1 MKQFCADFE
10 TTTDPNDCRVWA
22 WGLMEFG
29 TKQYHEGDT
38 ITEFFQLLDRLS
50 KREKCTVYFHNLK
63 FDGHFILYHLL
74 AEGYTHVKEKKEL
87 RDKTFTSLITDL
99 KTFYTIDV
107 CIRKRGKNRQTL
119 SFVDSLKILPFSVE
133 QTAKAFGLDMEKMDI
148 DYNKSRP
155 EDYKVTDHE
164 RLYVRTDVEIM
175 VDALT
180 ILFDSGHKKITAG
193 GNALSDF
200 KRSIGTKAYKTFF
213 PKLKFDNDIRDSYKG
228 GFVYV
233 NPKFKDKEVGEGL
246 VLDVNSLYPSV
257 MRYELLPF
265 GEPKFFEG
273 KYKHDKGF
281 PLYIVFIRCMFELK
295 PNKIPTV
302 QIKNSFYYSGTEYLH
317 DSDGQIVTLALTN
330 VDFKLFLEQY
340 NVINLEIFG
349 GYKFRARRGIFDRYI
364 DDWNNVKMRSKD
376 EGNAGMYTL
385 SKLMLNSLYGKFGS
399 KPTGK
404 LSKPILDDE
413 VVNFVDMEE
422 EERPLVYLPMASF
435 ITSYARNKTIRSAQA
450 NFERFIY
457 ADTDSLHLTGHEVP
471 NNLDIDDLKLGYWSI
486 DEVFKNAKYLRAKS
500 YIQTVEKDGEDLTLV
515 TIAGLPRSLHKHINY
530 DNFNVGTKFTANH
543 AKALADSATVLVDGE
558 STKLRPK
565 RVKGGVILEPTDFT
579 ING

>member
-10 TTTDPNDCRVWA
+10 TTTDPNDCRVWS

-29 TKQYHEGDT
+29 TKEYHEGDT
-38 ITEFFQLLDRLS
+38 IAEFFQLLDSLS
-50 KREKCTVYFHNLK
+50 RREKCTVYFHNLK
-63 FDGHFILYHLL
+63 FDGFFILHHLL
-74 AEGYTHVKEKKEL
+74 AEGFSHVKEMKEL
-87 RDKTFTSLITDL
+87 RDKSFTSLITDL

-107 CIRKRGKNRQTL
+107 CLRKRGKNRQTL
-119 SFVDSLKILPFSVE
+119 SFVDSLKIIPFSVE
-133 QTAKAFGLDMEKMDI
+133 QTAKAFGLSMEKMEI
-148 DYNKSRP
+148 DYTKPRP
-155 EDYKVTDHE
+155 EGYKVTEHE
-164 RLYVRTDVEIM
+164 RLYVKTDVEIM
-175 VDALT
+175 VDALS
-180 ILFDSGHKKITAG
+180 ILFDEKHTKITAG
-193 GNALSDF
+193 GNALQDF
-200 KRSIGTKAYKTFF
+200 KRTIGTKAYKTFF
-213 PKLKFDNDIRDSYKG
+213 PKLKFDDDIRDSYKG

-233 NPKFKDKEVGEGL
+233 NPKFKDKEIGEGI

-257 MRYELLPF
+257 MRYEILPF

-295 PNKIPTV
+295 PNRIPTV
-302 QIKNSFYYSGTEYLH
+302 QIKNSFYYTGTEYLH
-317 DSDGQIVTLALTN
+317 SSDGQIVTLALTN
-330 VDFKLFLEQY
+330 IDFKLFLEQY
-340 NVINLEIFG
+340 EVINLEIFG
-349 GYKFRARRGIFDRYI
+349 GYKFRGRRGIFDNYI
-364 DDWNNVKMRSKD
+364 DKWSEVKMRSKD

-404 LSKPILDDE
+404 LSKPYLDDE
-413 VVNFVDMEE
+413 VVNFVDMSE

-450 NFERFIY
+450 NYDRFIY
-457 ADTDSLHLTGHEVP
+457 ADTDSLHLTGHEIP
-471 NNLDIDDLKLGYWSI
+471 NNLDIDDLKLGYWSL

-500 YIQTVEKDGEDLTLV
+500 YIQTVEKDGQDLTLV

-530 DNFNVGTKFTANH
+530 DNFKVGTKFTADH
-543 AKALADSATVLVDGE
+543 AKVLADSAVVLVDGD
-558 STKLRPK
+558 SVKLRPK